1 MPREIPLTKG
11 HVAIV
16 DNADYAHLTRW
27 KWSYSNGYA
36 VRKVRTATGTKS
48 LGMHQQLLQTPKGMV
63 TDHINGDKLDNRR
76 ANLRVCTYGQNTA
89 NRPADRDNKHS
100 TYKGVT
106 LRKGRKANPWSAW
119 ITSGGKRLYL
129 GVFPTDAE
137 AAKAYNAAALRLHGE
152 YAWLNDV

>member
-11 HVAIV
+11 HVTIV
-16 DNADYAHLTRW
+16 DDADYESLTRW

-36 VRKVRTATGTKS
+36 IRKFQTPTGTKS

-76 ANLRVCTYGQNTA
+76 ANLRICTYSQNTA

-100 TYKGVT
+100 HHKGVSRDK
-106 LRKGRKANPWSAW
+106 RKKKNPWYAQIRADGQVRW
-119 ITSGGKRLYL
+119 L
-129 GVFPTDAE
+129 GSFATERE
-137 AAKAYNAAALRLHGE
+137 AAQAYNDAALRVHGE